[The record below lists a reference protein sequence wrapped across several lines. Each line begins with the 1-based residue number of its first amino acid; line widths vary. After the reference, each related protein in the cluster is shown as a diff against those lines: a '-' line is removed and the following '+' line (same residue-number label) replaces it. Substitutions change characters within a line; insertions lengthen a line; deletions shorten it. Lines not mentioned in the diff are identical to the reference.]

1 MINRILNR
9 PSRKELRAEIDRL
22 QKRLHSTEG
31 SVLTISK
38 EWEKSDYKLRSK
50 IKNLE
55 LALRDSELECQRLGT
70 HNLNIVNKCNDE
82 FSKNYKKLEAIY
94 NEGFDKM
101 VKEKNEQIVKVQT
114 ELSLVQTEYE
124 SFKKGAMKQIIDLKK
139 DVNFWS
145 TENEKFFKSNA
156 ELKAKLEKFEA
167 AKKKRDEKNAE
178 FMRNKRAQ
186 NPNYGRSNKK

>member
-9 PSRKELRAEIDRL
+9 PSRKELRERIEQL
-22 QKRLHSTEG
+22 QK
-31 SVLTISK
+31 VLVSSEEAIATASRDWAK
-38 EWEKSDYKLRSK
+38 TDCFLRSK
-50 IKNLE
+50 IENLE
-55 LALRDSELECQRLGT
+55 LAC
-70 HNLNIVNKCNDE
+70 VNADKLLKEDG
-82 FSKNYKKLEAIY
+82 SKIRVQY
-94 NEGFDKM
+94 NE
-101 VKEKNEQIVKVQT
+101 IVRLQT
-114 ELSLVQTEYE
+114 ELSLVQTESE

-145 TENEKFFKSNA
+145 AENEKFFKSNA

-186 NPNYGRSNKK
+186 NPNYGRNNKK

>member
-22 QKRLHSTEG
+22 QKRLHSCENG
-31 SVLTISK
+31 VAAASRD
-38 EWEKSDYKLRSK
+38 WAKSDCFLRSK
-50 IKNLE
+50 IENLE
-55 LALRDSELECQRLGT
+55 LAC
-70 HNLNIVNKCNDE
+70 VN
-82 FSKNYKKLEAIY
+82 A
-94 NEGFDKM
+94 DKM
-101 VKEKNEQIVKVQT
+101 VKEKNDQIVKLQT
-114 ELSLVQTEYE
+114 ELSFVQSSAEA
-124 SFKKGAMKQIIDLKK
+124 FKKGAMKQIIDLKK

-145 TENEKFFKSNA
+145 SENEKFFKSNA

>member
-1 MINRILNR
+1 MINKILNR

-22 QKRLHSTEG
+22 QKRLHSCENGVATAARDWAK
-31 SVLTISK
+31 T
-38 EWEKSDYKLRSK
+38 DCFLRSK
-50 IKNLE
+50 IENLE
-55 LALRDSELECQRLGT
+55 LACVNAD
-70 HNLNIVNKCNDE
+70 NLIT
-82 FSKNYKKLEAIY
+82 SKN
-94 NEGFDKM
+94 D
-101 VKEKNEQIVKVQT
+101 QIVKLQT
-114 ELSLVQTEYE
+114 ELSLVQTESE

-145 TENEKFFKSNA
+145 AENEKFFKSNS

-186 NPNYGRSNKK
+186 NPNYGRNNKK

>member
-22 QKRLHSTEG
+22 QKRLHSCENGVATA
-31 SVLTISK
+31 SRDWAKT
-38 EWEKSDYKLRSK
+38 DCFLRSK
-50 IKNLE
+50 IENLE
-55 LALRDSELECQRLGT
+55 LAC
-70 HNLNIVNKCNDE
+70 VNADKIIT
-82 FSKNYKKLEAIY
+82 SKNTE
-94 NEGFDKM
+94 
-101 VKEKNEQIVKVQT
+101 IVQLQRELSFVQT
-114 ELSLVQTEYE
+114 ESE

-145 TENEKFFKSNA
+145 AENEKFFKSNA

-186 NPNYGRSNKK
+186 NPNYGRNNKK

>member
-22 QKRLHSTEG
+22 QKRLHGCENGVATASRDWAKT
-31 SVLTISK
+31 
-38 EWEKSDYKLRSK
+38 DCALRSEIENLTKSLGKTK
-50 IKNLE
+50 I
-55 LALRDSELECQRLGT
+55 ECERLGAQ
-70 HNLNIVNKCNDE
+70 NQFYWSGLGRL
-82 FSKNYKKLEAIY
+82 SLAY

-101 VKEKNEQIVKVQT
+101 VKEKNDQIVKLQT
-114 ELSLVQTEYE
+114 ELSLAQTESE

-145 TENEKFFKSNA
+145 TENEKFFKSNS
-156 ELKAKLEKFEA
+156 ELKVKLEKFEA